1 MSARRDRCAT
11 EKCTENR
18 DGTEDGGRRGS
29 SQPDTFDNIF
39 PSPGGPK
46 EGGWHRVGSEG
57 MANVVHIGA
66 AALLGGA
73 FLLRKV
79 QQKRREEDDWKQAEA
94 EEVRLRTAACRLSS
108 GGG

>member
-1 MSARRDRCAT
+1 
-11 EKCTENR
+11 
-18 DGTEDGGRRGS
+18 
-29 SQPDTFDNIF
+29 
-39 PSPGGPK
+39 
-46 EGGWHRVGSEG
+46 